1 MSAYSGDDEVAGE
14 TLDTVKQLV
23 RKGEVRVSAHGY
35 DEIAADGIRV
45 RDVIE
50 GVEDAIVVEDY
61 PHYAKGPCV
70 LVLQHDRTRQAIHI
84 VWGIPA
90 GYTSPAV
97 VVTAYRP
104 NRQDWDEGFLRRRT

>member
-1 MSAYSGDDEVAGE
+1 MPAYSGDDEVAGE
-14 TLDTVKQLV
+14 TLNTVKQLV

-70 LVLQHDRTRQAIHI
+70 LVLQHDRAGQAIHI

-104 NRQDWDEGFLRRRT
+104 NRQDWDEGFIRRRK